1 MNECPAWTKSAF
13 NWNPLVSQH
22 LNMVQPHRDVGR
34 PLIRW
39 DDGVVAIPVAH
50 RNPHVPARIPYRFPN
65 VSRFRHSVLHVPFF
79 QGIEFLDRTACI
91 QNE

>member
-1 MNECPAWTKSAF
+1 M
-13 NWNPLVSQH
+13 SQH
-22 LNMVQPHRDVGR
+22 LNMVQSHRDVGR

-50 RNPHVPARIPYRFPN
+50 RNPHVPSPARVPYIVPN

-79 QGIEFLDRTACI
+79 QVHNDNWWYLHEVCI
-91 QNE
+91 N